1 MSTDDTRG
9 PAMSSTTTSTDG
21 TGPYGRDT
29 HAGRSAAG
37 PGPSRWAAP
46 VSAATWRQF
55 GFAMSSLPLAVA
67 GFAFV
72 VVFFS
77 AGLGLA
83 LTALGLPLTALMLT
97 GARGFGALERHRA
110 RTLLGAELSGPA
122 PVRPR
127 RPGFWGGCT
136 ARLADP
142 AGWKAA
148 LYQVVMLPWSIVSF
162 VLSTVFLTIGWA
174 LTLYPTYHWVYHR
187 YLGWPGM
194 RVVDF
199 STGTSHHQYYI
210 SSPWQIAGVS
220 VLGIAFLYL
229 AALLVRAV
237 NGVTRAAVRG
247 LLSAR

>member
-1 MSTDDTRG
+1 
-9 PAMSSTTTSTDG
+9 MSSTTTTSTDG
-21 TGPYGRDT
+21 MGPHGRDGY
-29 HAGRSAAG
+29 AARPAAG
-37 PGPSRWAAP
+37 PGASFWLAP
-46 VSAATWRQF
+46 VTAATWRQF
-55 GFAMSSLPLAVA
+55 GFALSSLPLAVV

-72 VVFFS
+72 VTFFA

-83 LTALGLPLTALMLT
+83 ITALGLPLSALLLT
-97 GARGFGALERHRA
+97 GARGLGALERHRA

-148 LYQVVMLPWSIVSF
+148 LYQVVMLPWSILSF
-162 VLSTVFLTIGWA
+162 VLPTVFLTVGWA
-174 LTLYPTYHWVYHR
+174 LTLYPTYHWVFHR
-187 YLGWPGM
+187 YLGWPGL
-194 RVVDF
+194 RVADF
-199 STGTSHHQYYI
+199 STDTSHYQYYI

-237 NGVTRAAVRG
+237 NGVTRAAVQG